1 MTWTRRRV
9 LKTSGAAAAA
19 PVLPGCTTGTS
30 WSAPDCTLDEVVQSF
45 FAEPY
50 DAFVPL
56 ARWLGEGLGESELYA
71 AAMNAAARWVWPGD
85 DMHAAMVVRACQLLG
100 ARLAE
105 PERWVPLF
113 WAWDQVH
120 GAAGSDDLA
129 PHDARGTS
137 STDDAQAGLEESW
150 DRWDPAAADAYAA
163 ELYAVGG
170 RPAVLEPLARYS
182 LRNHDWLGHKAIWV
196 AYALRSLDDFGWGCG
211 EWVVRSLARTIASQE
226 ESADTSAYEAN
237 LARLEEVPDGWRD
250 GTDQPERVPELLAAL
265 RSRDQMG
272 CVDALLDCL
281 HIGVSPRTCWT
292 AMALHA
298 VEQGLR
304 WGEGSYSVHH
314 LDTLNALRHLQDLSD
329 DEDTARLSLLQG
341 AAWSA
346 DFQAFQSGDPKLEEG
361 LDTLAPAEGETPT
374 LDACLEAIGGSV
386 SDVARMLL
394 AWQTAGGSAL
404 DLIDAWAPV
413 AGLRQA
419 NADQHRF
426 KFHAALLEEAE
437 ACLPEWQGR
446 LLLGIPLRSPS
457 ATTPLWE
464 RHEEALEII
473 AGL

>member
-170 RPAVLEPLARYS
+170 RPAQSWPSHAQEPERRQRRRGQANSRELQTHTTSSNPESRA
-182 LRNHDWLGHKAIWV
+182 W
-196 AYALRSLDDFGWGCG
+196 
-211 EWVVRSLARTIASQE
+211 TIGIAG
-226 ESADTSAYEAN
+226 SAD
-237 LARLEEVPDGWRD
+237 
-250 GTDQPERVPELLAAL
+250 
-265 RSRDQMG
+265 SR
-272 CVDALLDCL
+272 
-281 HIGVSPRTCWT
+281 
-292 AMALHA
+292 
-298 VEQGLR
+298 GL
-304 WGEGSYSVHH
+304 
-314 LDTLNALRHLQDLSD
+314 
-329 DEDTARLSLLQG
+329 
-341 AAWSA
+341 
-346 DFQAFQSGDPKLEEG
+346 
-361 LDTLAPAEGETPT
+361 TP
-374 LDACLEAIGGSV
+374 
-386 SDVARMLL
+386 
-394 AWQTAGGSAL
+394 
-404 DLIDAWAPV
+404 
-413 AGLRQA
+413 
-419 NADQHRF
+419 
-426 KFHAALLEEAE
+426 
-437 ACLPEWQGR
+437 
-446 LLLGIPLRSPS
+446 
-457 ATTPLWE
+457 
-464 RHEEALEII
+464 
-473 AGL
+473 